1 MHKCQMNT
9 FPQRVHKCFLAIY
22 KHLKIWQFH
31 NMDQTGGM
39 IARKYTL
46 QSRFGGHSY
55 ARWGRHAL
63 KYCTGK
69 KWWMLLAGTGGEKKI
84 EIRLNNEEEM
94 ANPYQLNRALFSRID
109 SQFFPRVVLWWKTI
123 RKIYRPISSIV
134 NWWHGDARGTAKRL
148 STKAGNGKTAYK
160 NCTSLQRVLAH
171 YAG

>member
-9 FPQRVHKCFLAIY
+9 FPQRVHKCFLAIH

-39 IARKYTL
+39 ISRKYTL

-69 KWWMLLAGTGGEKKI
+69 KWWMLLAETGGEKKI

-94 ANPYQLNRALFSRID
+94 ANPYQLNRGLFSRIY
-109 SQFFPRVVLWWKTI
+109 SQFFSSFLVVLSWKRI
-123 RKIYRPISSIV
+123 REIYRPISCIIMQS
-134 NWWHGDARGTAKRL
+134 
-148 STKAGNGKTAYK
+148 S
-160 NCTSLQRVLAH
+160 H
-171 YAG
+171 YLLIACRCEGHC